1 MTHAQMKE
9 NLIASLILIAM
20 TYSWIRWL
28 SSGTLI
34 GFSSLRGNTMILLD
48 LQIVKHFNEEFQ
60 EINNETYR
68 VFPNIFVGSFLWV
81 S

>member
-1 MTHAQMKE
+1 MFKKQTEKGGRLEEVFIMTHARMKE

-28 SSGTLI
+28 SSGKLI

-48 LQIVKHFNEEFQ
+48 LQLVKHFNEEF
-60 EINNETYR
+60 
-68 VFPNIFVGSFLWV
+68 
-81 S
+81 